1 MSKTD
6 GTLAL
11 APKTNSPEQPT
22 YPDLNADAVAA
33 YLKAHPEFFLDQDDL
48 VAEITLPDVPPPI
61 ASLPHRQLAIW
72 RQRQQKLER
81 RLSQLLKTAEE
92 NAQHDARMH
101 EFVLRLLPLVRSG
114 IAIETFLELLKDTFS
129 VEVARFHPWNTISN
143 KDKTAFAYL
152 IESGYPSC
160 GRMTDEQ
167 RRIAFGED
175 EQLIKSAALIP
186 VIDHRGQ
193 NLGLLALGRKAA
205 DGFRPDQGS
214 VFLKQLAELL
224 AASLLTDATS

>member
-6 GTLAL
+6 GALAL
-11 APKTNSPEQPT
+11 APKTNSLEQPT
-22 YPDLNADAVAA
+22 YPDLDADAVAA

-48 VAEITLPDVPPPI
+48 VAEITLPDVPHPV

-81 RLSQLLKTAEE
+81 RMGQLLKTAEE

-101 EFVLRLLPLVRSG
+101 EFVLRWLPSVRG
-114 IAIETFLELLKDTFS
+114 GTTVETFLKLLKDTFS

-175 EQLIKSAALIP
+175 EQLIGSAALIP
-186 VIDHRGQ
+186 VINTQGQ
-193 NLGLLALGRKAA
+193 NLGLLALGRTAA

-214 VFLKQLAELL
+214 IFLKQLAELL
-224 AASLLTDATS
+224 AASLPPDAAS